1 MVRSSGEIYQNESG
15 LEQAVIDLVRVGT
28 TGFGPG
34 VRQLATRIS
43 RHVPAGV
50 GDTRAF
56 RDALNEAISAGTASG
71 VGLRLAAAEV
81 PRSDDGNLDLADVD
95 PLPEYRHFVLNP
107 QAEAA
112 FAGLVVERRR
122 ADDLARAGV
131 PLTRTV
137 LLAGPPGVGKTLGAH
152 WIASNLG
159 LPLVTINLAAVT
171 SSYLGS
177 SGRNL
182 RAVFDYARSG
192 PCVLF
197 LDEFDALAKR
207 RDDDGDIG
215 ELKRL
220 VNVILLEL
228 DRWSSDSLIVAATN
242 HAQLLDP
249 AVDRRIDLRIDVE
262 LPGPDERRRLLESL
276 AREAHVFDEV
286 GELIPLAV
294 EAFDGYNCSDI
305 EREWRSAQRQ
315 AILTDT
321 DVRQAL
327 VSSLLNGSHSSAS
340 KHDRLWAIAAEE
352 LGYSYRKIA
361 AVVGV
366 SHPTVSAAVA
376 RAHREEAAIR

>member
-1 MVRSSGEIYQNESG
+1 MSHSSGEIYQTHSG

-43 RHVPAGV
+43 RHVPPGV
-50 GDTRAF
+50 GDPRAF
-56 RDALNEAISAGTASG
+56 RGALNEAISAGTASG
-71 VGLRLAAAEV
+71 VGLRLADAEV
-81 PRSDDGNLDLADVD
+81 PRSDDGNLALVDVD
-95 PLPEYRHFVLNP
+95 PSPAYRHFILAP

-112 FAGLVVERRR
+112 FADLVAERRR
-122 ADDLARAGV
+122 AEDLARAGV

-152 WIASNLG
+152 WIASTLE

-182 RAVFDYARSG
+182 RAVFDYARSI

-207 RDDDGDIG
+207 RDDEGDIG

-228 DRWSSDSLIVAATN
+228 DRWSSDSPIVAATN

-249 AVDRRIDLRIDVE
+249 AVDRRIDLRIDVD
-262 LPGPDERRRLLESL
+262 LPGPAERRRLLESL
-276 AREAHVFDEV
+276 AREAHILDEV
-286 GELIPLAV
+286 AELLHLSV

-315 AILTDT
+315 AILRDT
-321 DVRQAL
+321 HFRYAL
-327 VSSLLNGSHSSAS
+327 VSRLLNGSGDLTSRQ
-340 KHDRLWAIAAEE
+340 DRLWAIAAGE

-361 AVVGV
+361 AVAGV
-366 SHPTVSAAVA
+366 SHPTVSAAVTRA
-376 RAHREEAAIR
+376 RKEGAANA